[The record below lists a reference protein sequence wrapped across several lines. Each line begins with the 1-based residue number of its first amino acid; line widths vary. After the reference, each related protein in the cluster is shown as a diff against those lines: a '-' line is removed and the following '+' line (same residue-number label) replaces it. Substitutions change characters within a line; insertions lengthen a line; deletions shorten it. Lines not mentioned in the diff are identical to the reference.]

1 MQQSKWPKILP
12 ALTAEQQRISDDFMK
27 HWLSV
32 LPKRFPLIER
42 YNQGYA
48 VKASLNNFRTT
59 LEIGAGSGEH
69 LLYEKLSMEQQQGY
83 CALDF
88 RDNMCRQIHERFP
101 NVHVVAAD
109 CQKPLPFPDNSFDRV
124 LAIHVLEHLPD
135 LPAAIRE
142 VHRVC
147 KPTGRLIVLIPCEG
161 GFAYG
166 IARRISAQRLFEK
179 RYHQSYRWWVEREHI
194 NLPNE
199 VIEELQLYFKIEH
212 RSYFPLPLP
221 FIWCNLVSG
230 MTLRPKVK

>member
-1 MQQSKWPKILP
+1 
-12 ALTAEQQRISDDFMK
+12 
-27 HWLSV
+27 V
-32 LPKRFPLIER
+32 
-42 YNQGYA
+42 
-48 VKASLNNFRTT
+48 
-59 LEIGAGSGEH
+59 
-69 LLYEKLSMEQQQGY
+69 EQQQGY
-83 CALDF
+83 YALDF

-147 KPTGRLIVLIPCEG
+147 RPTGRLSVLIPCEG

-194 NLPNE
+194 NLPHE
-199 VIEELQLYFKIEH
+199 VIEELQPYFKIEH

-230 MTLRPKVK
+230 MTLLPKGK